1 MRWIRNIWIKIV
13 IIVII
18 ILLIHSFG
26 FPKLSQYLQSKFL
39 STAPNGFETPE
50 TYGISFE
57 RVKIKSENR
66 LLDSYI
72 VIAPSNKQK
81 QDVVLIFHGAG
92 ETISCWAKVQKKLYD
107 NGISSLVF
115 DYSGFGNSTHPGSIK
130 NLNKDALAVY
140 SYAVSK
146 FKNCSLFV
154 LGFSLGNAPMLASI
168 NDFKPAPSGVIVGS
182 AFSSLKELGKYS
194 GKANSLFKILANVI
208 PDVWNNTNAIK
219 SNTSRLLVLHS
230 DSDASNPLFMGQKI
244 YTSANQPKQF
254 VLLHGLKHNA
264 PINDSSEVWWI
275 PVYRFI
281 EKDNNMDLK

>member
-115 DYSGFGNSTHPGSIK
+115 DYSGFGNSSHPGSIK

-140 SYAVSK
+140 SYAISK
-146 FKNCSLFV
+146 FKNSRLYV

-264 PINDSSEVWWI
+264 PISDSSEVWWI

>member
-115 DYSGFGNSTHPGSIK
+115 DYSGFGNSSHPGSIK

-146 FKNCSLFV
+146 FKNCRLFV

-244 YTSANQPKQF
+244 YSSANQPKQF

-264 PINDSSEVWWI
+264 PISDSSEVWWI